1 MVNPLVRNWRM
12 VACRGGLAILFGLSV
27 LLWPGLNL
35 GVLVIL
41 FAAYAFL
48 DGVYTLASV
57 FLRART
63 HTPEWW
69 PVALEGAVGV
79 GLGVLAI
86 AWPFVS
92 YRMIWMIAFWGI
104 VTGILEVLR
113 ASRLPRE
120 LESHWLLGMGGVAS
134 LFLAVLILILPHA
147 VASEVSWALGVYALV
162 FGVLV
167 SLAALRLRRR
177 ARAAEAGARV
187 S

>member
-1 MVNPLVRNWRM
+1 M
-12 VACRGGLAILFGLSV
+12 VACRGGLAIVFGLSV
-27 LLWPGLNL
+27 LLWPNLNP
-35 GVLVIL
+35 GVLVTL

-63 HTPEWW
+63 HPLEWW

-86 AWPFVS
+86 VWPFVS
-92 YRMIWMIAFWGI
+92 HRMIEMIAFWGI
-104 VTGILEVLR
+104 VTGVLEVIL

-120 LESHWLLGMGGVAS
+120 LESHWLLAMGGVAS
-134 LFLAVLILILPHA
+134 LFLAVLVLLLPHA
-147 VASEVSWALGVYALV
+147 VASEVAWALGIYALV

-167 SLAALRLRRR
+167 FLAALRLRRR
-177 ARAAEAGARV
+177 ARATESGKPR
-187 S
+187 

>member
-1 MVNPLVRNWRM
+1 M
-12 VACRGGLAILFGLSV
+12 VACRGGLAILFGLFI
-27 LLWPGLNL
+27 LLWPGLRLN
-35 GVLVIL
+35 VLVIL

-57 FLRART
+57 FLRVST
-63 HTPEWW
+63 HPLEWW

-79 GLGVLAI
+79 GLGVLAVV
-86 AWPFVS
+86 WPFVP

-104 VTGILEVLR
+104 VTGILEIIL
-113 ASRLPRE
+113 ALRLPRD
-120 LESHWLLGMGGVAS
+120 LESHWLLATGGLAS
-134 LFLAVLILILPHA
+134 LFLAVLVLILPHA
-147 VASEVSWALGVYALV
+147 VAEQVVWALGAYALV

-177 ARAAEAGARV
+177 ATGSALA